1 MLRLI
6 RIAAIALMIP
16 LALLWSVAWFGREPG
31 EPVAD
36 ALMRHAARLSGNAP
50 APPSAGVLTLP
61 EGLSLGGPFR
71 LTDHTGR
78 AVTDADFGRGFS
90 LVYFGFT
97 YCPDVCPTELGSMVA
112 ALDLLGPPASA
123 RVTPILI
130 TIDPG
135 RDTPAQLADYVSRF
149 HPAMVGLTGTEA
161 EIAEIARRFRVFYA
175 RVHPP
180 NSTEYLMDHSS
191 FVYLVGPDFR
201 ARAVFRP
208 NTDPEVMATAIR
220 ARLDR
225 G

>member
-6 RIAAIALMIP
+6 RIAAFALMVPI
-16 LALLWSVAWFGREPG
+16 AVLWAVAWFGRDPG
-31 EPVAD
+31 EPVMH
-36 ALMRHAARLSGNAP
+36 ALMRHAATLTGNAP

-61 EGLSLGGPFR
+61 DGVSLGGAFR

-78 AVTDADFGRGFS
+78 AVTEADFSRGFS

-97 YCPDVCPTELGSMVA
+97 YCPDVCPTELGGMA
-112 ALDLLGPPASA
+112 TALDLLGDAA
-123 RVTPILI
+123 QRVTPILI
-130 TIDPG
+130 SVDPG

-149 HPAMVGLTGTEA
+149 HPALVGLTGTDA
-161 EIAEIARRFRVFYA
+161 EVAEIARRFRVFYA

-180 NSTEYLMDHSS
+180 DSTDYLMDHSS

-201 ARAVFRP
+201 ARAIFRP

-220 ARLDR
+220 ARLA
-225 G
+225 GG